1 MHPKTNK
8 FPSCVLANTGWAAG
22 LMWQIKASTN
32 DFLTLIYKYSK
43 KRPGLVCPGRKC
55 FRGTTCIQSLALHF
69 VSTDI
74 LCSCNVELTLKP
86 TGYVWIYCWVH
97 CSRATSTACSWKLAP
112 TAFSLCFAE
121 LCTPPCHCI
130 WRLSIDCCLLVIII
144 HLEVLHCQV
153 WIFYPKIVLRSSSGV
168 VTGAML

>member
-1 MHPKTNK
+1 MHTKQINFWAVCWPMQGAEWRCAD
-8 FPSCVLANTGWAAG
+8 SAECGAAG

-86 TGYVWIYCWVH
+86 TWHVCLDLWIIWLDMRFGSLLGGYFH
-97 CSRATSTACSWKLAP
+97 NSFTKARTD
-112 TAFSLCFAE
+112 CF
-121 LCTPPCHCI
+121 
-130 WRLSIDCCLLVIII
+130 LS
-144 HLEVLHCQV
+144 VL
-153 WIFYPKIVLRSSSGV
+153 PGV
-168 VTGAML
+168 VYSSLSWHLADMRYSLSE